1 MVRKH
6 LGKSRNCSKRVTSPF
21 QTKFARNF
29 YCKHVQTGD
38 CLVRLKCQN
47 LFRRAQTTT
56 LTQTTT
62 TMSQTTT
69 TMTQMMSTLEQTT
82 TAMRQTTTM
91 TQTMTT
97 LKQTMTTIVTDDH
110 SFKHGCFPI

>member
-69 TMTQMMSTLEQTT
+69 MTQMMSTLEQTT